1 MNDEELNKKIE
12 ESLRKDSQMEKL
24 EYKLP
29 SIEEMIGYPFSKKGL
44 LVQAFTRSSYSVE
57 HGFPSNEV
65 LEFIGDKV
73 IDFAVV
79 KAIET
84 KFGALMPED
93 DSEGNQSFSI
103 TTNQTESDFTEIKKK
118 LVCNE
123 YLASIIDLLNL
134 SDYFLL
140 GRSDIDNKVNDE
152 TKVKADLLE
161 AIIGAIAIDSKWD
174 MPVLEKVCDRML
186 SINSYLDQFLLSSD
200 SEVSFDLENA
210 INVLKELSEHG
221 RCSTPIYVFGENA
234 VMGDDGNLVWYCT
247 CFIRSHHILVSAYAQ
262 NKKIAKKYSAYSA
275 LCQLF
280 KVKNQYL

>member
-1 MNDEELNKKIE
+1 MNKEELNKKIE
-12 ESLRKDSQMEKL
+12 DELKNDSQMERLIK
-24 EYKLP
+24 YLP
-29 SIEEMIGYPFSKKGL
+29 GIEEIIGYHFTKKAL

-79 KAIET
+79 KAIAT
-84 KFGALMPED
+84 KFGVMMPED
-93 DSEGNQSFSI
+93 EKDEIQYYSI
-103 TTNQTESDFTEIKKK
+103 KTNQTESDFTEIKKK
-118 LVCNE
+118 IVCNE
-123 YLASIIDLLNL
+123 YLSSLIDMVSF
-134 SDYFLL
+134 SDYLLL
-140 GRSDIDNKVNDE
+140 GRSDIDNRVNNE

-174 MPVLEKVCDRML
+174 MPLLEEVCNRML
-186 SINSYLDQFLLSSD
+186 SINAFLDQYLLKD
-200 SEVSFDLENA
+200 ECEVSFDLENA

-221 RCSTPIYVFGENA
+221 ICSTPLYVFGENA
-234 VMGDDGNLVWYCT
+234 VVGDDGTMVWYCA
-247 CFIRSHHILVSAYAQ
+247 CFIRSHHILVSAYAP